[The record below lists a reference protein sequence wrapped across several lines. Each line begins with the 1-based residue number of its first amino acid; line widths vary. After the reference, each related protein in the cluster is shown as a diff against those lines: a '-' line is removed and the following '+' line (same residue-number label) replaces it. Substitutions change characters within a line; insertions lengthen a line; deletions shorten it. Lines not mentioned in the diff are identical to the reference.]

1 MAQRKGG
8 ITGADLNPKSRRKNK
23 TTPDFEKPDL
33 GKVAESVGEV
43 ARNVANGVGAARDN
57 LQTIANT
64 GKQVKRAFNGG
75 SKFITSEA
83 SETLEKAQKLARDL
97 GIESIDLA
105 GEMTSNPY
113 SASTNIP
120 EMSAKE
126 ANQLKLQI
134 QRQNNALD
142 VRYERRKQQR
152 KIAAV
157 ATEELRLVGD
167 LVDYQTTGIETATK
181 VIKQEIAATKYQIEQ
196 SKLEETEEL
205 LEQQI
210 IKTTGVISL
219 TEGIRTEWNLKLEK
233 QQANNQKLKLEVEG
247 AIRDTERKR
256 EELEARL
263 LEG

>member
-8 ITGADLNPKSRRKNK
+8 ITGAELNPKTRRKTK
-23 TTPDFEKPDL
+23 LDFEKPDL
-33 GKVAESVGEV
+33 NRVAETVGEV
-43 ARNVANGVGAARDN
+43 ARSVANGVGTARDN
-57 LQTIANT
+57 IQTLANT

-75 SKFITSEA
+75 SKFITSES
-83 SETLEKAQKLARDL
+83 SETLVKAQKLARDL
-97 GIESIDLA
+97 GVESIDLA
-105 GEMTSNPY
+105 GEMTGNAY
-113 SASTNIP
+113 TASTNIP
-120 EMSAKE
+120 EMSAKD
-126 ANQLKLQI
+126 ANQIKLQI

-142 VRYERRKQQR
+142 VRHERRKQQR
-152 KIAAV
+152 KIASV

-167 LVDYQTTGIETATK
+167 LVDYQTTGIEVSTK
-181 VIKQEIAATKYQIEQ
+181 VIKQEIASTKYQIEQ

-219 TEGIRTEWNLKLEK
+219 TDGIRTEWNLRLEK
-233 QQANNQKLKLEVEG
+233 QQAGNEKLKLEVEG